1 MRRKVNN
8 SQKPRLPKRD
18 VGAILVPRQRPG
30 GSSQGVTVGQ
40 KVPREYVHADQL
52 LSCHYISFLFQLPTT
67 THPPNAFC
75 SQLHSTFSHACT
87 YCTTRQH
94 ATITHPASK
103 IDRNWRP
110 AVLHAAPSETR
121 GRKEHPH
128 KRIPEQ
134 PHRRGARGA
143 VRTQRAHPSRDVS
156 ARQAFEFRDP
166 RRNVPLPSP
175 SPALFAPRRGCG
187 CHCCRSASSSHFIKQ
202 LEDQQAAIR
211 SRLNDLGVEGI
222 RSQLEHTKIEEE
234 ESMSVDPPPPP
245 PGEYR
250 PIGAKA
256 RALARWVRAAAL
268 SSSFNH
274 IDICVPADTPLRTL
288 REQEVLQQEACRTTK
303 PPTFCG
309 RRTSA
314 NKSTRRG

>member
-1 MRRKVNN
+1 M
-8 SQKPRLPKRD
+8 
-18 VGAILVPRQRPG
+18 
-30 GSSQGVTVGQ
+30 
-40 KVPREYVHADQL
+40 
-52 LSCHYISFLFQLPTT
+52 
-67 THPPNAFC
+67 
-75 SQLHSTFSHACT
+75 
-87 YCTTRQH
+87 
-94 ATITHPASK
+94 
-103 IDRNWRP
+103 
-110 AVLHAAPSETR
+110 
-121 GRKEHPH
+121 
-128 KRIPEQ
+128 
-134 PHRRGARGA
+134 
-143 VRTQRAHPSRDVS
+143 S

-166 RRNVPLPSP
+166 RRNVPLLSL
-175 SPALFAPRRGCG
+175 SLALFTPRRGYG

-245 PGEYR
+245 PDQYR

-256 RALARWVRAAAL
+256 RALARWVRAAAF

-274 IDICVPADTPLRTL
+274 VDVCAPADTPLRTL
-288 REQEVLQQEACRTTK
+288 REQEVLHREVCRTTK

-309 RRTSA
+309 RHISA